1 MKMKRYLLGL
11 VTVALLISAC
21 GNSEKATSAPEP
33 TQVSEFDLDSLT
45 GPERAQRLPNPTLAV
60 VRVEPEQG

>member
-1 MKMKRYLLGL
+1 MKRYLLGL
-11 VTVALLISAC
+11 VIVALLISAC
-21 GNSEKATSAPEP
+21 GNSEKATNAPER

-45 GPERAQRLPNPTLAV
+45 DPERVQRLPNPILAV